1 MLNNLKIGLRLA
13 IGFTLILLIMLGT
26 LAITVSKMAD
36 MNQDITTV
44 TTERFP
50 RVVMANDIIDNVN
63 MAARV
68 VRNALLIQDPQ
79 EARKELERLG
89 DARKIITDRLAGLQA
104 GPDSPEGKAI
114 LADVLTARVRYVA
127 DQDRLVTLVGEEK
140 RQEAITLM
148 LGDLRRTQAAYIDA
162 VAKLIAYQSNQVKE
176 AGLAAEANYQATRR
190 LVIGLA
196 GASALLAVVIGFL
209 ITRSITVP
217 VSRAAA
223 VADALAQGDLTV
235 SIDVSHKDET
245 GQLLRA
251 MREMVARLSAVI
263 TDVRSASESLS
274 SASEQVASTSQSLS
288 QGATEQASGVEEMS
302 ATIEQASASVQQNAD
317 NARVTDGMA
326 SKAARDAAE
335 GGQAVS
341 QTVQAMKSIA
351 GKIGI
356 IDDIAYQTNLL
367 ALNAAIE
374 AARAGEHGKGFAV
387 VAAEVCKL
395 AERSQE
401 AAQEIGE
408 LASSSV
414 DKAEQA
420 GKLLE
425 EIVPAIRRTSELVQ
439 EIAAA
444 SEEQSGGIT
453 QINAAVG
460 QLNVTTQQSASASEE
475 LAATAEEMSSQAE
488 QLQQLMAFF
497 KVESQAAALPRSR
510 PARAEA
516 PATAAPVLR
525 AMTGGTTGAGPEFVR
540 F

>member
-26 LAITVSKMAD
+26 LAVTVDKMAD
-36 MNQDITTV
+36 MNADIATV

-68 VRNALLIQDPQ
+68 VRNALLIADPQ
-79 EARKELERLG
+79 DARKELERLG
-89 DARKIITDRLAGLQA
+89 EARKIITERLAALQA
-104 GPDSPEGKAI
+104 GPESAEGKSM
-114 LADVLTARVRYVA
+114 LADVMAARVRYVA
-127 DQDRLVTLVGEEK
+127 DQDRLITLVTEEK

-148 LGDLRRTQAAYIDA
+148 MGDLRRTQAAYIDA
-162 VAKLIAYQSNQVKE
+162 VAKLITYQSNQVKE
-176 AGLAAEANYQATRR
+176 AGLTAEANYQATRK

-235 SIDVSHKDET
+235 AIDVQHKDET

-251 MREMVARLSAVI
+251 MQEMVTRLSAVI
-263 TDVRSASESLS
+263 TDVRSASENLS

-317 NARVTDGMA
+317 NAKVTDGMA

-335 GGQAVS
+335 GGGAVS

-387 VAAEVCKL
+387 VAAEVRKL

-444 SEEQSGGIT
+444 SEEQSGGIA

-497 KVESQAAALPRSR
+497 KVETQVGSVPR
-510 PARAEA
+510 AKVHRAELAA
-516 PATAAPVLR
+516 PSTPVLR
-525 AMTGGTTGAGPEFVR
+525 AMTGGAGAGPEFVR